1 MREEDDFIVIETNP
15 TATKVPSG
23 KVLSLV
29 EETDPILKTKMP
41 LFDFSD
47 KSVSPKK
54 ISEDLIATLK
64 AHRALG
70 IAAPQCNLPYR
81 VFVVGA
87 EDNYITMFNPEIISV
102 SEKTAHMPEYCLSFP
117 FLELNITRPESITVR
132 YQDING
138 NTLTE
143 SFSGITARCCLHEF
157 QHLEGITFNTLAKPL
172 ALKNGLKKREK
183 YIKQFARQM
192 VAQRRMANEIP
203 R

>member
-15 TATKVPSG
+15 TTTKVPSG
-23 KVLSLV
+23 KVLPLV
-29 EETDPILKTKMP
+29 EENNPILKMTMP

-47 KSVSPKK
+47 KSINPKK

-70 IAAPQCNLPYR
+70 IAAPQCDLAYR
-81 VFVVGA
+81 VFVIGA

-117 FLELNITRPESITVR
+117 FLELNITRPESISVR

-143 SFSGITARCCLHEF
+143 SFSGITARCITHEID
-157 QHLEGITFNTLAKPL
+157 HLNGVTFNTLAKPL
-172 ALKNGLKKREK
+172 ALKNGLK
-183 YIKQFARQM
+183 
-192 VAQRRMANEIP
+192 
-203 R
+203 

>member
-1 MREEDDFIVIETNP
+1 MTEENDFIVIETNP

-29 EETDPILKTKMP
+29 EETSPILKMRMP
-41 LFDFSD
+41 IFDFSD
-47 KSVSPKK
+47 KSVNPKK

-70 IAAPQCNLPYR
+70 IAAPQCDLACR
-81 VFVVGA
+81 VFVIGA
-87 EDNYITMFNPEIISV
+87 EDNYITMFNPEIIAV

-117 FLELNITRPESITVR
+117 FLELNISRPESVTVR
-132 YQDING
+132 YQDVNG

-143 SFSGITARCCLHEF
+143 SFSGITARCIIHETD
-157 QHLEGITFNTLAKPL
+157 HLDGVTFNTLAKPL

-192 VAQRRMANEIP
+192 VASRRMENIQ
-203 R
+203 

>member
-1 MREEDDFIVIETNP
+1 MREENDFIVIETNP

-29 EETDPILKTKMP
+29 EETDPILKMRMP
-41 LFDFSD
+41 IFDFTDS
-47 KSVSPKK
+47 SINPKK
-54 ISEDLIATLK
+54 ISDDLIATLK

-70 IAAPQCNLPYR
+70 IAAPQCDLAYR
-81 VFVVGA
+81 VFVIGA
-87 EDNYITMFNPEIISV
+87 EDNYITMFNPEIVAV

-117 FLELNITRPESITVR
+117 FLELNISRPESVTVR

-143 SFSGITARCCLHEF
+143 SFSGITARCIQHEF
-157 QHLEGITFNTLAKPL
+157 QHLEGVTFNTLAKPL

-192 VAQRRMANEIP
+192 VANRRTA
-203 R
+203 

>member
-1 MREEDDFIVIETNP
+1 MTEKDDFIVFDTNP
-15 TATKVPSG
+15 TATKVSSG

-29 EETDPILKTKMP
+29 EENNPILKMIMP

-47 KSVSPKK
+47 KSVNPKK

-70 IAAPQCNLPYR
+70 IAAPQCDLAYR

-117 FLELNITRPESITVR
+117 FLELNVTRPESITVR

-143 SFSGITARCCLHEF
+143 SFSGITARCIQHETN
-157 QHLEGITFNTLAKPL
+157 HLDGVTFNTLAKPL

-192 VAQRRMANEIP
+192 VAQRRMTNEIP